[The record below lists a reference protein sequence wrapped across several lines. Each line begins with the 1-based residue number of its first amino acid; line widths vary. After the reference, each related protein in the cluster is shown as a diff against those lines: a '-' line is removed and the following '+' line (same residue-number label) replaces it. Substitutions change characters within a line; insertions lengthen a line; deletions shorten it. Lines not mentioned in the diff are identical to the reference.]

1 MRRFLPLNIDHGL
14 LVLRLA
20 LAVILLHH
28 GIPKLLNFGGT
39 VSGFESMHVPA
50 PALSAAFATLAE
62 ALGGILILLGV
73 AVDVAGLLVV
83 VDMLGAIITVQLPK
97 GFGGW
102 EHEFA
107 ILTMALTLA
116 LAGAGAYSVGGRR
129 IE

>member
-1 MRRFLPLNIDHGL
+1 
-14 LVLRLA
+14 
-20 LAVILLHH
+20 
-28 GIPKLLNFGGT
+28 
-39 VSGFESMHVPA
+39 
-50 PALSAAFATLAE
+50 
-62 ALGGILILLGV
+62 
-73 AVDVAGLLVV
+73 LLVV

-116 LAGAGAYSVGGRR
+116 LAGAGAYSVGARR